1 MAKSKNH
8 TNHNQG
14 EYLTSVTCV
23 SVYFSELN
31 SLWHIYF
38 NLIHFFYSFRP
49 QMAQKWNQKAQEAA
63 ISIFERGTFTDD
75 FKLLFYRMK

>member
-38 NLIHFFYSFRP
+38 NLIHFFTLLGHKWHRNGIKKPKKQRFPSLKGVRLPMILSCYST
-49 QMAQKWNQKAQEAA
+49 E
-63 ISIFERGTFTDD
+63 
-75 FKLLFYRMK
+75 